1 MLQRKVEGSNPDEVI
16 RFFNLPDPSSC
27 NMSLGFTYPLT
38 EMNIRNLSGGKIKT
52 RPPHKFDNIT
62 AICLPIV

>member
-1 MLQRKVEGSNPDEVI
+1 MLQRKVADSNPNEVI
-16 RFFNLPDPSSC
+16 RFFNLPNPSGC

-38 EMNIRNLSGGKIKT
+38 EISIRNLSLGKGKT
-52 RPPHKFDNIT
+52 RPPHKFDNIA